1 MSNHRSAEVRYIMGL
16 FFRISAI
23 FIAIFSVTSLHAQ
36 VARTPIPAPPQV
48 GVTSYMLIDA
58 TTGSV
63 LASQEPDKRVAPAS
77 LTKLMTAYVVF
88 QYLRADQISLAD
100 QVQVSR
106 KAYQTP
112 GSRMFIEQGSMVS
125 VEDLIKGMIIQSGN
139 DASVALAEHVAGAE
153 SVFAD
158 LMNTFAAEL
167 GMAATH
173 FENASGLPGDAHYTT
188 ARDIARLARA
198 IVSEFP
204 EYYAWY
210 AQREFTYAGIRQE
223 NRNRLLWRD
232 STVDG
237 MKTGHTDA
245 AGFCL
250 VASAA
255 RNGMRLVSA
264 VMGAAN
270 PDGRVEASQA
280 LLNYGFRFYE
290 TRLLYP
296 AGANVRA
303 DVPVWKGS
311 VDTVALQ
318 AARDVAITLPRGRF
332 DEVSARVELPATIIA
347 PLSAGEPLGELILE
361 HDGTTLDQVEL
372 LTATAVASGGLWKR
386 MTDEVSLWFE

>member
-1 MSNHRSAEVRYIMGL
+1 MGL
-16 FFRISAI
+16 FVRISAI
-23 FIAIFSVTSLHAQ
+23 VIALLSVSAAEAQ

-48 GVTSYMLIDA
+48 GVTSYMLVDA
-58 TTGSV
+58 TTGTV

-88 QYLRADQISLAD
+88 QYLRADQISLED
-100 QVQVSR
+100 KVQVSR

-112 GSRMFIEQGSMVS
+112 GSRMFIEQGASVS
-125 VEDLIKGMIIQSGN
+125 VEELVQGMIVQSGN

-153 SVFAD
+153 NAFAD

-167 GMAATH
+167 GMAATN
-173 FENASGLPGDAHYTT
+173 FQNASGLPGEAHYTT

-237 MKTGHTDA
+237 MKTGHTDE

-250 VASAA
+250 VASAT
-255 RNGMRLVSA
+255 RNGMRLVSS

-270 PDGRVEASQA
+270 PDGRIEASQA

-296 AGANVRA
+296 AGSIVRG
-303 DVPVWKGS
+303 DVRIWKGTADS
-311 VDTVALQ
+311 VALQ

-332 DEVSARVELPATIIA
+332 DEVTARVELPATVIA
-347 PLSAGEPLGELILE
+347 PLSVGQPLGELILE
-361 HDGTTLDQVEL
+361 HNGVVLDQVDL